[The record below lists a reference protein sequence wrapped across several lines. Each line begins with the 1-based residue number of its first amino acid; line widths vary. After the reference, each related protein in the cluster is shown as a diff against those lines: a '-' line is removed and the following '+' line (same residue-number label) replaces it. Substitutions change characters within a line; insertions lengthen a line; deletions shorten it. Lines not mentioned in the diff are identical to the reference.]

1 MTKEE
6 AASILNVS
14 LEADFEE
21 IEEQFE
27 QLLFE
32 RKKFF
37 LQKIPI
43 QKLFEPKLK
52 IIHQLIEAYE
62 LVSEEKLEHVTP
74 LKTIEF
80 QFDHSSLLIS
90 FNKYHLY
97 RNQLK
102 QGLINASHFDA
113 IEQIA
118 TELIKLES
126 AYAALWYQDE
136 LGTQHTIV
144 GTFPDE
150 ILLLSALKN
159 YLEMGGKSFEDL
171 KKMKNN
177 PPEILIQEMKRLSL
191 LYKNYRWTK
200 S

>member
-14 LEADFEE
+14 LEADLEE

-37 LQKIPI
+37 LQKLPI

-52 IIHQLIEAYE
+52 AITQVIEAYE
-62 LVSEEKLEHVTP
+62 LISGEKLENTTQ
-74 LKTIEF
+74 LKTFEF
-80 QFDHSSLLIS
+80 QFDASSLLIS
-90 FNKYHLY
+90 FNHYHLY

-102 QGLINASHFDA
+102 QGLINASGFND

-126 AYAALWYQDE
+126 AYAALWYQEE
-136 LGTQHTIV
+136 LNTQQIIV

-150 ILLLSALKN
+150 IQLLNALKN
-159 YLEMGGKSFEDL
+159 YLKMGGKSFDDL